1 MGSFSRGKRCSFGLP
16 CGLLAIRRRL
26 VNRLDCIAQFD
37 RLIVG
42 RYPSNISP
50 VPHGTPPLR
59 GHRMRSASRTLPSGP
74 RPNAF
79 QREVLNGLS
88 HVTCAT
94 SPLEDFTIIW
104 TSSSRRFA
112 VLTRLGESSV
122 ESSPAGARRRSL
134 GLEQLRR
141 ECRKIIA
148 PVQPRVSA
156 FALEKDRLEPVL
168 LQELHRAPRRR
179 DQTVV
184 FAGAAAGIVL
194 ALAGTRLVTH
204 LIYGSAAGDWM
215 FYALAAALVSM
226 VGLLASLTPARRAAA
241 VEPLVAL
248 RCD

>member
-1 MGSFSRGKRCSFGLP
+1 
-16 CGLLAIRRRL
+16 
-26 VNRLDCIAQFD
+26 
-37 RLIVG
+37 
-42 RYPSNISP
+42 
-50 VPHGTPPLR
+50 
-59 GHRMRSASRTLPSGP
+59 MRSASRTLPSGP

-156 FALEKDRLEPVL
+156 FALEKDRLESVL

-184 FAGAAAGIVL
+184 FAGAEPEEVEPSFVGGIIERRQILFLPRFSERCV
-194 ALAGTRLVTH
+194 
-204 LIYGSAAGDWM
+204 
-215 FYALAAALVSM
+215 
-226 VGLLASLTPARRAAA
+226 VGRRRRAAPA
-241 VEPLVAL
+241 A
-248 RCD
+248 DD